1 MIRIFLA
8 DDEPWVL
15 LGLKGM
21 IDWGEAGFE
30 ICGEAMDGVK
40 AWERISRLK
49 PDLVLSDIRMPGL
62 TGIELVKRIREERME
77 AEVIFMSG
85 YSEFEYARAG
95 LQYGCVD
102 YLLKPVYEEDL
113 RSCLAKAAQRIEEAR
128 SRRAAEA
135 QQPAGDDEE
144 GGRRRMSGSTERR
157 RQQDGSGTAGVQ
169 EMRQEDQMYRSE
181 AGLAR
186 EMVQYMREH
195 YRDVTQQQLA
205 ERFCLSGS
213 AVSQIIKRH
222 TGKNYSEHLLD
233 IRIRKAQELLRA
245 TNESIE
251 RVAELAGY
259 NDYFYFTKVFKKATG
274 LSPSAYRR
282 SL

>member
-1 MIRIFLA
+1 MFRVFLA

-21 IDWGEAGFE
+21 IDWSEAGFE

-62 TGIELVKRIREERME
+62 TGIELVRRIREEKLA
-77 AEVIFMSG
+77 AEVVFMSG

-113 RSCLAKAAQRIEEAR
+113 RRCLEKAAGRIRETHGIR
-128 SRRAAEA
+128 N
-135 QQPAGDDEE
+135 E
-144 GGRRRMSGSTERR
+144 GPQELCGT
-157 RQQDGSGTAGVQ
+157 QDAGTAEEQ
-169 EMRQEDQMYRSE
+169 AYRSE

-186 EMVQYMREH
+186 GMVQYMQEH
-195 YRDVTQQQLA
+195 YQEVTQQQMA
-205 ERFCLSGS
+205 EQFCLSAS
-213 AVSQIIKRH
+213 AISQIIKRH

-233 IRIRKAQELLRA
+233 IRIRRAQELLRS

-251 RVAELAGY
+251 RVAELTGY

-274 LSPSAYRR
+274 LSPSAYRK

>member
-1 MIRIFLA
+1 MLRIFLA
-8 DDEPWVL
+8 DDEPWVI

-21 IDWGEAGFE
+21 IDWKESGFE
-30 ICGEAMDGVK
+30 ICGEATDGLK
-40 AWERISRLK
+40 AWERIRRLR

-62 TGIELVKRIREERME
+62 SGIDLVKRIREEKIA

-113 RSCLAKAAQRIEEAR
+113 LGCLEKAARRIRDARSAAQRETQGAEEQL
-128 SRRAAEA
+128 S
-135 QQPAGDDEE
+135 QEE
-144 GGRRRMSGSTERR
+144 
-157 RQQDGSGTAGVQ
+157 QL
-169 EMRQEDQMYRSE
+169 YRSE
-181 AGLAR
+181 AGLAK
-186 EMVQYMREH
+186 EMVRYMQEH
-195 YRDVTQQQLA
+195 YREVTQQQMADL
-205 ERFCLSGS
+205 FCMSAS

-233 IRIRKAQELLRA
+233 IRIQRAQELLRA

-251 RVAELAGY
+251 RIAELTGY

-274 LSPSAYRR
+274 LSPSAYRK